1 MSTKQKI
8 SRRCWKNAY
17 PYNAAMSNLLEDSP
31 LARAAKAPNAGIT
44 YLENPTF
51 KDIQTKLNFSPK
63 FMKMR
68 SSHKNYD
75 MLLKAIQMLGFTVI
89 IEHLDPTPCIRR
101 TSAHQTVSAPSQQSI
116 SNYITTYYVRFH
128 ITRTWPT
135 YLTSLDDATI
145 QKQLLSAYT
154 RNIDTSES
162 IYGFDL
168 SKLEQLSKNILHDF
182 ASTKDK
188 ITFCWR
194 ETKTVQIDAYN
205 SIYSTDTHTFTVPN
219 FTTLEELEFH
229 LTTNSYPHIPYDQI
243 DLRQQ

>member
-17 PYNAAMSNLLEDSP
+17 PYNAALSNVLEDSP

-63 FMKMR
+63 FMKMH

-75 MLLKAIQMLGFTVI
+75 LILLDIQMLGFTVI
-89 IEHLDPTPCIRR
+89 IEHLDPKPRIRR
-101 TSAHQTVSAPSQQSI
+101 TSTQQSS

-145 QKQLLSAYT
+145 QKLSVYT
-154 RNIDTSES
+154 KNIDTSVS
-162 IYGFDL
+162 IDGFDL
-168 SKLEQLSKNILHDF
+168 SKIEQLSKEILHYF
-182 ASTKDK
+182 TSTKDK
-188 ITFCWR
+188 NTFYWQ
-194 ETKTVQIDAYN
+194 ETRTVQIDAYN
-205 SIYSTDTHTFTVPN
+205 SIYSSDTHMFAAPN